1 MTVTIHTRIPY
12 EGDFDFVEETQCM
25 RIFHDITKNN
35 LSEPIEGV
43 PEFIS
48 EEKKMFLKV
57 APSHYHCIYDFLG
70 TVFFLYEKDP
80 EILFI
85 LDVGDG
91 RLVPSA
97 QTTIDFALQ
106 IIKENNIKHEIVNFA
121 GKTNFNINNF
131 YIKTERWTDPG
142 TPNKILKYAES
153 HIKNKDIIPFRKVYV
168 SRRIADEKKMK
179 SYGKNL
185 SDKLTRSSYARI
197 DDEKKLEDFFQK
209 NGFEVVFPENFESFD
224 DQLNYFYETK
234 IAIGLTGGGLTNL
247 MFMQNNGIVVEL
259 ITTLITNRNDR
270 QAKVLRLEEGQH
282 HFYHSIAFQKN
293 HEYVGVINKNTIA
306 DEIIDKFQKLPHLK
320 SILEQS

>member
-12 EGDFDFVEETQCM
+12 EGDFDFVEETKCM

-35 LSEPIEGV
+35 LSEPADNV

-57 APSHYHCIYDFLG
+57 AASHYHCIYDFLG

-80 EILFI
+80 EIKFI

-91 RLVPSA
+91 VLVPSA
-97 QTTIDFALQ
+97 KTTIGFALDL
-106 IIKENNIKHEIVNFA
+106 IRENGIKHEIVNFA

-131 YIKTERWTDPG
+131 YIKTDRWTDPG
-142 TPNKILKYAES
+142 TPKKILNYAES
-153 HIKNKDIIPFRKVYV
+153 HIKNKNVEPFRKVYV
-168 SRRIADEKKMK
+168 SRRIADERKMK

-185 SDKLTRSSYARI
+185 TDKLTRNSYARI
-197 DDEKKLEDFFQK
+197 DNEEELENFFKQK
-209 NGFEVVFPENFESFD
+209 GFEVVFPEDFKTFD

-234 IAIGLTGGGLTNL
+234 IAIGLTGGGLTNI
-247 MFMQNNGIVVEL
+247 MFMQNGGLVVEL

-270 QAKVLRLEEGQH
+270 VNKVLRLEEGQH
-282 HFYHSIAFQKN
+282 HFYHSIAFQKD
-293 HEYVGVINKNTIA
+293 HEYVGIINKNTTA
-306 DEIIDKFQKLPHLK
+306 SEIIDKFNTWSHLK
-320 SILEQS
+320 SILE

>member
-12 EGDFDFVEETQCM
+12 EGDFDFVEETKCM
-25 RIFHDITKNN
+25 RIFHDITKDN
-35 LSEPIEGV
+35 LTDPVEGL

-48 EEKKMFLKV
+48 DDKKMFLKV
-57 APSHYHCIYDFLG
+57 AASHYHCIYDFLG

-80 EILFI
+80 EINFI
-85 LDVGDG
+85 LDIGDG

-97 QTTIDFALQ
+97 KTTIDFALDL
-106 IIKENNIKHEIVNFA
+106 IKENKIKHEIVNFA

-131 YIKTERWTDPG
+131 YIKTDRWTDPG
-142 TPNKILKYAES
+142 TPNKILKYAKNHIRNES
-153 HIKNKDIIPFRKVYV
+153 VDPFRKVYV
-168 SRRIADEKKMK
+168 SRRIADERKMK

-197 DDEKKLEDFFQK
+197 DDETKLEKFFAN
-209 NGFEVVFPENFESFD
+209 NGFEVVFPEDFDTFD

-234 IAIGLTGGGLTNL
+234 VAIGLTGGGLTNL
-247 MFMQNNGIVVEL
+247 MFMQDKGIVVEL

-282 HFYHSIAFQKN
+282 HFYHSIAFQKE
-293 HEYVGVINKNTIA
+293 HEYVGVINKTISA
-306 DEIIDKFQKLPHLK
+306 DDIIKKFETLPHLMALLGK
-320 SILEQS
+320 